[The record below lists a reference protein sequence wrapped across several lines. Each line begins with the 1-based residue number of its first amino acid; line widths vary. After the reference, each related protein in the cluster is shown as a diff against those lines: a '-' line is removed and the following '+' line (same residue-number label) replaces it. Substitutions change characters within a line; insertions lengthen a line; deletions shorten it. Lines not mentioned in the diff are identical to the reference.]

1 MIATYHK
8 VGQGRGSPRIWLESP
23 RLHQLGF
30 APRTYLDVMP
40 RAGVGLD
47 LRPVEHKTKNR
58 VSFRQMT
65 GLDCPIIDLNSQQTL
80 AQFIGHTELKL
91 VATF

>member
-1 MIATYHK
+1 
-8 VGQGRGSPRIWLESP
+8 
-23 RLHQLGF
+23 
-30 APRTYLDVMP
+30 MP

-91 VATF
+91 VATFKHLRVEPSIRFFSIFQH